1 MTIAAFIYKDKKGKE
16 YTFRT
21 ELGSEYSIFVKLGI
35 GAMCS
40 CRTIGIEPSELF
52 KRIGKEFDHFEDYIE
67 PMITLSDFV
76 DAYTE
81 KEMKNV
87 WDFVERFH
95 PNYSSSDE
103 ICRANDI
110 ELKKETEEL
119 TQDEED
125 KLNYLLRYIYEES
138 IENFINLKNK

>member
-1 MTIAAFIYKDKKGKE
+1 MTIATFTYKDKKGKE

-21 ELGSEYSIFVKLGI
+21 ELGPEHSIFVKLGI

-40 CRTIGIEPSELF
+40 CRTLGIEPSELF
-52 KRIGKEFDHFEDYIE
+52 KRIGKEFDHFEDYVE
-67 PMITLSDFV
+67 PMITLRDFE
-76 DAYTE
+76 AKYIL
-81 KEMKNV
+81 KEMHDV

-95 PNYSSSDE
+95 PNYSNSDE

-119 TQDEED
+119 TQDEADE
-125 KLNYLLRYIYEES
+125 LNYLLRYIYEEA
-138 IENFINLKNK
+138 IENFINR

>member
-1 MTIAAFIYKDKKGKE
+1 MTIATFTYKDKKGKE

-21 ELGSEYSIFVKLGI
+21 ELGPEHSIFVKLGI

-40 CRTIGIEPSELF
+40 CRTLGIDPSELF
-52 KRIGKEFDHFEDYIE
+52 KRIGKEFDHFEDYVE
-67 PMITLSDFV
+67 PMITLRDFE
-76 DAYTE
+76 AKYIL
-81 KEMKNV
+81 KEMHDV

-95 PNYSSSDE
+95 PNYSNSDE

-119 TQDEED
+119 TQDEADE
-125 KLNYLLRYIYEES
+125 LNYLLRYIYEEA
-138 IENFINLKNK
+138 IENFINR